1 MKSTPFQSVTDQ
13 VTELLR
19 KGMREGRWRG
29 TLPGRYQLAEELG
42 VNHKTVETAAQR
54 LIKEGMLVAQRPPLR
69 RRIVLPEGDVP
80 KRLNLRVRLLPYES
94 TSRATG
100 HWLKLLDQ
108 LKLSGLAADFARK
121 TLLDLRMQPDRV
133 ARFVAKIPADA
144 WIVESASH
152 EVLAWFAK
160 QSVPILAISG
170 RFSGLP
176 IAAISPR
183 FAPAVVQATQ
193 RLFELGHRRI
203 VMLVREERRSPHPA
217 IVEQAFLDALDSL
230 GIKTGG
236 YNLPN
241 WKNDAA
247 GLRDCLKGLFRYSAP
262 TALILGDNNFVA
274 PVQQFLGRMGIH
286 APEQVSLICPSRETA
301 FDWCDPALSHF
312 HWDPEQ
318 SVRRARKWVMNL
330 AEGREDKRQQLF
342 NAEFVEGGTI
352 GPVPRHP

>member
-1 MKSTPFQSVTDQ
+1 MVTDQ
-13 VTELLR
+13 GTELLR

-42 VNHKTVETAAQR
+42 VNHKTVEAAAQR
-54 LIKEGMLVAQRPPLR
+54 LIQEGLLIAQKPPLR
-69 RRIVLPEGDVP
+69 RRIVLPEGAAP

-94 TSRATG
+94 ASRASG
-100 HWLKLLDQ
+100 HWLKLLDR

-133 ARFVAKIPADA
+133 GRFVAKTPADA

-160 QSVPILAISG
+160 QPVPTLAISG

-176 IAAISPR
+176 IAAISPK
-183 FAPAVVQATQ
+183 FAPAVVQATR

-217 IVEQAFLDALDSL
+217 IVEQAFLDELKNL
-230 GIKTGG
+230 GIKTGD
-236 YNLPN
+236 YNLPH
-241 WKNDAA
+241 WQNDAA
-247 GLRDCLKGLFRYSAP
+247 GLRACLKNLFSRTPP

-274 PVQQFLGRMGIH
+274 PVQQLLGRMGLD
-286 APEQVSLICPSRETA
+286 APEEVSLICPSREPA
-301 FDWCDPALSHF
+301 FDWCDPPLSHF
-312 HWDPEQ
+312 HWDPDQ
-318 SVRRARKWVMNL
+318 LVRRGKKWIMNV
-330 AEGREDKRQQLF
+330 AEGREDRRQQLF
-342 NAEFVEGGTI
+342 NAQFIEGGTI
-352 GPVPRHP
+352 GPAPGSR